1 MGLEQIK
8 KTGFLPS
15 SAKESITQGGVLVE
29 RTAMVDLME
38 NAVYVVKKGKL
49 TKVTAKEFG
58 QDVIVW
64 KNGEVLDVD
73 RSQRM
78 RIDGQEVI

>member
-1 MGLEQIK
+1 
-8 KTGFLPS
+8 
-15 SAKESITQGGVLVE
+15 
-29 RTAMVDLME
+29 MVRKIAEIDLRE

-73 RSQRM
+73 RSQRL